1 MTGSAFPVAVA
12 IGSGACYGRAPT
24 RGERA
29 VVDQFLELAV
39 HIKLASEVV
48 VAAAEQLPVLR
59 PDEPGSAADAWSRI
73 MDGLIALN
81 IQLGFMERLLRAAV
95 RERAPAPARLSG
107 SH

>member
-1 MTGSAFPVAVA
+1 
-12 IGSGACYGRAPT
+12 
-24 RGERA
+24 

-48 VAAAEQLPVLR
+48 VAAAERLPVLR
-59 PDEPGSAADAWSRI
+59 PDEPGSAADAWSGI

-81 IQLGFMERLLRAAV
+81 VQLGFMERLLRDVV

>member
-1 MTGSAFPVAVA
+1 MARPDN
-12 IGSGACYGRAPT
+12 

-29 VVDQFLELAV
+29 VADQFLELAV

-48 VAAAEQLPVLR
+48 VAAAERLPVLR
-59 PDEPGSAADAWSRI
+59 PDEPGSAADAWSGI

-81 IQLGFMERLLRAAV
+81 IQLGLMKQLLRAAV
-95 RERAPAPARLSG
+95 RQSAPAPARLSG

>member
-1 MTGSAFPVAVA
+1 MA
-12 IGSGACYGRAPT
+12 
-24 RGERA
+24 
-29 VVDQFLELAV
+29 DQFLELAV

-48 VAAAEQLPVLR
+48 VAAAEQLPFLR
-59 PDEPGSAADAWSRI
+59 PDGPGSAADAWSGI

-95 RERAPAPARLSG
+95 REGAPGPARLAR